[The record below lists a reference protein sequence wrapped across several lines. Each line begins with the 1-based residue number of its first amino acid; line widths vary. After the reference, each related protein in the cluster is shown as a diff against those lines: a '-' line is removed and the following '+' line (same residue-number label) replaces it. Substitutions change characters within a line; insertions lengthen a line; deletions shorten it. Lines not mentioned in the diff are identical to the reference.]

1 MLYNNL
7 TMALIDKQIFSFEPK
22 MTYLKTI
29 YVYNCYASQNF
40 DIDFSPKAG
49 DSFRHL
55 IVTGKN
61 GSGKT
66 TLLNALDN
74 ALMEKS
80 GTDEEPK
87 IDVTLTDDNGWCLTD
102 FLAEG
107 LYDYFKV
114 ERDTTVLKVK
124 SPKKI
129 DRIDLEEPLSQ
140 LIVQFLVNK
149 KTQQA
154 YAYQDGEQHTVQQ
167 IEQWFNQFEQQLK
180 FLFDEVALRLE
191 FSRQEFNFYLQL
203 PNQVHFYF
211 NQLSHGYAQVISI
224 IAEIL
229 IAIET
234 QSEKS
239 FSDNPSGII
248 LIDEIE
254 NHLHLELQE
263 KILPF
268 LTTTFPQLQF
278 IVATHSPAV
287 IASISNA
294 TVYDLTTHRTVN
306 EILTGIPY
314 HVLMKSHFGIES
326 EYSRLATEKLKNA
339 KELIQ
344 KGDKRT
350 EVDDEKLRRLAQE
363 LDELSPDLISF
374 KWFYGPQ
381 ISA

>member
-1 MLYNNL
+1 M
-7 TMALIDKQIFSFEPK
+7 
-22 MTYLKTI
+22 
-29 YVYNCYASQNF
+29 
-40 DIDFSPKAG
+40 
-49 DSFRHL
+49 
-55 IVTGKN
+55 
-61 GSGKT
+61 
-66 TLLNALDN
+66 
-74 ALMEKS
+74 
-80 GTDEEPK
+80 
-87 IDVTLTDDNGWCLTD
+87 
-102 FLAEG
+102 
-107 LYDYFKV
+107 
-114 ERDTTVLKVK
+114 
-124 SPKKI
+124 
-129 DRIDLEEPLSQ
+129 
-140 LIVQFLVNK
+140 
-149 KTQQA
+149 
-154 YAYQDGEQHTVQQ
+154 
-167 IEQWFNQFEQQLK
+167 
-180 FLFDEVALRLE
+180 ALRLE

-203 PNQVHFYF
+203 PDQVHFDF

-234 QSEKS
+234 QSGKS

-350 EVDDEKLRRLAQE
+350 EADDEKLRRLAQE
-363 LDELSPDLISF
+363 LDELSPDLSLDIF
-374 KWFYGPQ
+374 LELERQ
-381 ISA
+381 RHQ

>member
-1 MLYNNL
+1 
-7 TMALIDKQIFSFEPK
+7 

-49 DSFRHL
+49 ESFRHL

-74 ALMEKS
+74 ALLEKS
-80 GTDEEPK
+80 GTNEPK
-87 IDVTLTDDNGWCLTD
+87 VDVMLTDDNGWCLKD
-102 FLAEG
+102 FLKEG

-114 ERDTTVLKVK
+114 ERDTTALKVK
-124 SPKKI
+124 GPKKI
-129 DRIDLEEPLSQ
+129 DWTDLVVQEPLSQ

-149 KTQQA
+149 KTEQA
-154 YAYQDGEQHTVQQ
+154 YAYQDSDQNTVQQ

-180 FLFDEVALRLE
+180 FLFDEIALQLE
-191 FSRQEFNFYLQL
+191 FNRQEFNFYLQL
-203 PNQVHFYF
+203 PGQAHFDF

-229 IAIET
+229 IAIE
-234 QSEKS
+234 SGKS

-268 LTTTFPQLQF
+268 LTTTFPKLQF

-287 IASISNA
+287 IASINNT
-294 TVYDLTTHRTVN
+294 TVYDLSTHRTVN

-326 EYSRLATEKLKNA
+326 EYSRVATEKLKRA

-344 KGDKRT
+344 KGEKRT
-350 EVDDEKLRRLAQE
+350 EADDEKLRHTQQE
-363 LDELSPDLISF
+363 LDELSPDLSLDILLELERQ
-374 KWFYGPQ
+374 KHQ
-381 ISA
+381 

>member
-180 FLFDEVALRLE
+180 FLFDEMALRLE

-203 PNQVHFYF
+203 PDQVHFDF

-224 IAEIL
+224 IA
-229 IAIET
+229 
-234 QSEKS
+234 
-239 FSDNPSGII
+239 
-248 LIDEIE
+248 
-254 NHLHLELQE
+254 
-263 KILPF
+263 
-268 LTTTFPQLQF
+268 
-278 IVATHSPAV
+278 
-287 IASISNA
+287 
-294 TVYDLTTHRTVN
+294 
-306 EILTGIPY
+306 
-314 HVLMKSHFGIES
+314 
-326 EYSRLATEKLKNA
+326 
-339 KELIQ
+339 
-344 KGDKRT
+344 
-350 EVDDEKLRRLAQE
+350 
-363 LDELSPDLISF
+363 
-374 KWFYGPQ
+374 
-381 ISA
+381 

>member
-1 MLYNNL
+1 
-7 TMALIDKQIFSFEPK
+7 
-22 MTYLKTI
+22 MTYLKSI

-49 DSFRHL
+49 ESFRHL

-80 GTDEEPK
+80 GTNELEPK
-87 IDVTLTDDNGWCLTD
+87 VDVMLTDNNGWCLKD
-102 FLAEG
+102 FLKDG
-107 LYDYFKV
+107 LYDYFKI
-114 ERDTTVLKVK
+114 ERDNTVLKVK
-124 SPKKI
+124 GPKKI
-129 DRIDLEEPLSQ
+129 DWTDLAVQEPLSQ

-149 KTQQA
+149 KTEQA
-154 YAYQDGEQHTVQQ
+154 YAYQDGDQNTVQQ

-203 PNQVHFYF
+203 PEQAHFDF

-229 IAIET
+229 IAIE
-234 QSEKS
+234 SS

-268 LTTTFPQLQF
+268 LTTTFPKLQF

-287 IASISNA
+287 IASINNA
-294 TVYDLTTHRTVN
+294 TVYDLSTHRTVN

-314 HVLMKSHFGIES
+314 HVLMKSHFCIES
-326 EYSRLATEKLKNA
+326 EYSRVATEKLKRA

-344 KGDKRT
+344 KGEKRT
-350 EVDDEKLRRLAQE
+350 EADDKKLQQLAQE
-363 LDELSPDLISF
+363 LDELSPDLSLDIF
-374 KWFYGPQ
+374 LELERQ
-381 ISA
+381 RHQ

>member
-1 MLYNNL
+1 
-7 TMALIDKQIFSFEPK
+7 

-29 YVYNCYASQNF
+29 YVYNCYVSQNF

-49 DSFRHL
+49 ESFRHL

-66 TLLNALDN
+66 TLLNALNN

-80 GTDEEPK
+80 GTDKPK
-87 IDVTLTDDNGWCLTD
+87 VDVTLTDDNGWCRKD
-102 FLAEG
+102 FLENG
-107 LYDYFKV
+107 FYDYFKV
-114 ERDTTVLKVK
+114 ERDTTVLKVNG
-124 SPKKI
+124 PKKI
-129 DRIDLEEPLSQ
+129 DQIDLAKQEPLSQ

-149 KTQQA
+149 KTEQA
-154 YAYQDGEQHTVQQ
+154 YAYQDGDQNTVQQ

-180 FLFDEVALRLE
+180 FLFDAAALRLE

-203 PNQVHFYF
+203 PEQARFDF

-229 IAIET
+229 IAIE
-234 QSEKS
+234 SGKS

-287 IASISNA
+287 IASLNNA
-294 TVYDLTTHRTVN
+294 TVYDLSTHRTVN

-326 EYSRLATEKLKNA
+326 EYSRIATEKLKSA
-339 KELIQ
+339 KKLIQ
-344 KGDKRT
+344 IGDKRT
-350 EVDDEKLRRLAQE
+350 EADNEELRHTLQE
-363 LDELSPDLISF
+363 LDELSPDLSLDIF
-374 KWFYGPQ
+374 LELERQ
-381 ISA
+381 RHQ